1 LSRIGAPPALGISV
15 ARHAFGWLVA
25 GCATGLAVATLLS
38 FPRLGGLLGPF
49 GYGRL
54 MALHLDLTLYG
65 WTALPMLGLLLSF
78 FDLPAQP
85 AHGRKML
92 TLWSA
97 AVAAGAASWLSGRTS
112 GKLFLDWKGG
122 ARWVF
127 LAVLGVLWIMLVVT
141 AAQRWRASSRSRG
154 ARIAVLAVL
163 AAVPPVL
170 GFATSPAAYPP
181 IDPASGAPTGVSLL
195 GSTLTLV
202 LVLLALPRM
211 AGLERRAGARRLG
224 LPLGLLLAIHGLAFA
239 ALFGPDRWSDDPL
252 EFLAL
257 ASVLPW
263 ALLVPLDYRG
273 FIWPDSTRRWGT
285 ASIAW
290 GGLLAASGVVQFLP
304 EPLAA
309 TRFTHWLVAHA
320 HLAMAGFTSS
330 AAFLLVELGVA
341 PGPAL
346 VDRPQFFLW
355 QSGAVLHVVALLG
368 VGLLEIRDPATF
380 LRGSTAVS
388 ALLAL
393 RWTAG
398 ALMLWAAVRALRLSW
413 ERT

>member
-1 LSRIGAPPALGISV
+1 LSPVAAPPALGVSV

-25 GCATGLAVATLLS
+25 GCAAGLAVATLLS
-38 FPRLGGLLGPF
+38 FPRLGGLLGSF

-65 WTALPMLGLLLSF
+65 WTALPMLGLLFSF
-78 FDLPAQP
+78 FDLPSRP
-85 AHGRKML
+85 ALGRAML
-92 TLWSA
+92 AIWSA

-112 GKLFLDWKGG
+112 GKLFLDWTGG
-122 ARWVF
+122 SRTVF
-127 LAVLGVLWIMLVVT
+127 LAMLGALWIVLVVT
-141 AAQRWRASSRSRG
+141 ASQRWRGSPRSRVG
-154 ARIAVLAVL
+154 RLAVLAVL

-170 GFATSPAAYPP
+170 GVATSPAAYPP

-211 AGLERRAGARRLG
+211 AGIERRTGAQPLG
-224 LPLGLLLAIHGLAFA
+224 LPLSLLLAVHGLAFV

-252 EFLAL
+252 ELFAL

-263 ALLVPLDYRG
+263 AVLVPLDYRG
-273 FIWPDSTRRWGT
+273 FVWPESTRRWGS
-285 ASIAW
+285 ASVAW
-290 GGLLAASGVVQFLP
+290 GVLLAASGVVQFLP

-341 PGPAL
+341 PGAAL
-346 VDRPQFFLW
+346 VDRRQFLLW
-355 QSGAVLHVVALLG
+355 QGGAVLHVAALLA
-368 VGLLEIRDPATF
+368 VGWLEIQDPATF

-398 ALMLWAAVRALRLSW
+398 ALMFWAALRALRLSW
-413 ERT
+413 ERA